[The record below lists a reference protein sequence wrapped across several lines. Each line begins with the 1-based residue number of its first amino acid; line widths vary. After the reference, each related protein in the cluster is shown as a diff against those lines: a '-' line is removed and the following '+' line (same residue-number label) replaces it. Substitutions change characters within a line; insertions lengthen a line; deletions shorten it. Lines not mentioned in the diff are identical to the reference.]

1 MVWEQRWQVLCGFP
15 RSRWEVASGGNIS
28 LDFQM
33 ESSSHERTCQA
44 KECIPDVEEVS
55 VARELRVC
63 VSVCVCDCVPMS
75 VCVSKHVCT
84 CGSMHICVSVCVHVW
99 MCACDYMCVC
109 VCARV
114 DVCL

>member
-15 RSRWEVASGGNIS
+15 RSRWEEASSGNIS

-63 VSVCVCDCVPMS
+63 VSVCVWLCAYER
-75 VCVSKHVCT
+75 VCVQA
-84 CGSMHICVSVCVHVW
+84 CVHMW
-99 MCACDYMCVC
+99 IYAYMCVR
-109 VCARV
+109 VCAHV